1 MLFELLMIQMSSEA
15 TFELNNVQVA
25 YDVNYRLENNNNGH
39 ATFLINFD
47 DMRFQLEIIGNIAE
61 KKSQGKLQFL
71 SVGTARHNHPS
82 IRIKSYPN
90 NPQIELIIYQVCNA
104 IK

>member
-82 IRIKSYPN
+82 IRIKSYPS